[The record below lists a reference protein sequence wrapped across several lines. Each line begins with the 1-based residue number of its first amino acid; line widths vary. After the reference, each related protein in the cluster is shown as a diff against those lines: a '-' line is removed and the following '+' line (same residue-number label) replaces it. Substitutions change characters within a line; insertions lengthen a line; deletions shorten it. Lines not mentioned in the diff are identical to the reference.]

1 MSNGEHDRINSL
13 LFPISAFKTRQI
25 GEATRFIEQLET
37 NVCFYLKEERINSV
51 PDRLFKIIF
60 VGNSSVGKTSF
71 LRRFCEDRFFP
82 GTAATVGKFKK
93 HYYYFCS
100 NST

>member
-1 MSNGEHDRINSL
+1 L
-13 LFPISAFKTRQI
+13 K
-25 GEATRFIEQLET
+25 T
-37 NVCFYLKEERINSV
+37 NVYSYLKEERINSV
-51 PDRLFKIIF
+51 PDHLFKIIL

-93 HYYYFCS
+93 HYKYYYS
-100 NST
+100 SSST

>member
-1 MSNGEHDRINSL
+1 MEWL
-13 LFPISAFKTRQI
+13 K
-25 GEATRFIEQLET
+25 T
-37 NVCFYLKEERINSV
+37 NVCSYLKEERISSV

-82 GTAATVGKFKK
+82 DTAATVGKYKK
-93 HYYYFCS
+93 HDHYDYFCS
-100 NST
+100 NSFY